1 MTARERWSV
10 AGLAQRAGYIVAII
24 GALTAT
30 GGAVVGMDAWAG
42 ARVTTIVERE
52 VPEAVDRA
60 IGTEL
65 DDVRTS
71 QRLVLERIGRLSDE
85 LSGYHRSVS
94 EYRERVDEM
103 ERKLE
108 ERLEADREQ

>member
-1 MTARERWSV
+1 MTAQERWTLASV
-10 AGLAQRAGYIVAII
+10 AQRAGYITAVL
-24 GALTAT
+24 ALASTVL
-30 GGAVVGMDAWAG
+30 GGGHAWAT
-42 ARVTTIVERE
+42 RSVTAIVERE
-52 VPEAVDRA
+52 VPEAVQRVV
-60 IGTEL
+60 GTGL

-71 QRLVLERIGRLSDE
+71 QRLVLDRIGRLSDE

-108 ERLEADREQ
+108 ERLSGAD